1 MFLFLCV
8 IILLSKAGMA
18 KWLRQ
23 WVVVPLFAGSI
34 PVTRPCWTNV
44 YSSLILLY
52 LIHEFY
58 EVTLLYNFLHYE
70 Y

>member
-1 MFLFLCV
+1 MFLFICV

-34 PVTRPCWTNV
+34 PVTRP
-44 YSSLILLY
+44 
-52 LIHEFY
+52 Y
-58 EVTLLYNFLHYE
+58 EVSIYNLLV
-70 Y
+70 